1 MQFSSTSSWIRI
13 FALVSALVMPSS
25 AALASATWTVTA
37 TTGDGSP
44 LNAVNLGTTLI
55 LDIKL
60 ETSAPLEMIATAG
73 SVNNYDTA
81 IVSLVA
87 GQTVPYDLLYEVII
101 PGAGSFNGITNLE
114 STVVDTS
121 EQGPGQED
129 TFLSTL
135 ATSGT
140 GGDGTAEAA
149 QFTIV
154 YNVIGNGT
162 TTLRVG
168 TFADYADAYSGASDN
183 IVNNAEVTITV
194 GGPGPPPPP
203 PPPTAAPTIDVPA
216 SAEFAANLF
225 GASTTAITNPLP
237 ITLDV
242 PDPFDIGNA
251 LVGRT
256 EAFDL
261 ELQLSAGR
269 FLLEPTISLP
279 GNGGD
284 LIMGPALGAGGSNPW
299 QISGV
304 NFNASTDSLTI
315 SLAPGAGSAPVGIG
329 QILFIDAESLVVEEL
344 DQALGTPGGELSLT
358 VSSFDGSEALITWI
372 SRIATSAEGVNL
384 IASPTSVEATGMS
397 DSNGD
402 LIFLSNPMTVGIS
415 GACHG
420 FPDGGLFIPAENC
433 SSTNTFQF
441 NPIEDR
447 IFVRVVGSGLAE
459 LQSSPHS
466 RVSIHA
472 EGGGC
477 EPYSE
482 LASTETLQP
491 DGYSESAFLDF
502 RPPTAE
508 DPTFTVCLRK
518 GDGAPAIA
526 QDLQIFVSAEFG
538 SAFLK
543 PSPEDQVEFSIVPRC
558 YGDFNDDG
566 RVNNLD
572 ALEFRSCFGCSGPS
586 CNRACD
592 YDLDGRISNVDALA
606 FRQAFGKV
614 CADPNFAMTS
624 PTIETLTR
632 TFGEPSSKWT
642 MLTASIP
649 SFGALLWCAV
659 PRRRRSSEI
668 KLVNT
673 GTETGEQPES
683 EPRPVL

>member
-1 MQFSSTSSWIRI
+1 MRAQ
-13 FALVSALVMPSS
+13 
-25 AALASATWTVTA
+25 
-37 TTGDGSP
+37 
-44 LNAVNLGTTLI
+44 
-55 LDIKL
+55 
-60 ETSAPLEMIATAG
+60 
-73 SVNNYDTA
+73 
-81 IVSLVA
+81 SLR
-87 GQTVPYDLLYEVII
+87 DLLFATII
-101 PGAGSFNGITNLE
+101 PGVGSFNGITNLE
-114 STVVDTS
+114 SGVADTS
-121 EQGPGQED
+121 NQGPGQED
-129 TFLSTL
+129 TFLSAL
-135 ATSGT
+135 GTSGS
-140 GGDGTAEAA
+140 GGDGTAEDP

-154 YNVIGNGT
+154 YNVIGEGT

-183 IVNNAEVTITV
+183 IVNNTEVTITV

-225 GASTTAITNPLP
+225 GASTAAITNPLP

-242 PDPFDIGNA
+242 PDPFDIDNA

-284 LIMGPALGAGGSNPW
+284 LIMGPALGAGGSAPW
-299 QISGV
+299 QIRDV
-304 NFNASTDSLTI
+304 NFNASTDSITI

-329 QILFIDAESLVVEEL
+329 EILFIDAESLVVEEL

-447 IFVRVVGSGLAE
+447 IFVRVVGSGLVE

-466 RVSIHA
+466 RVSIHT

-558 YGDFNDDG
+558 YGDLNDDG

-606 FRQAFGKV
+606 FRQAFGNV
-614 CADPNFAMTS
+614 CASTDFAMTS

-642 MLTASIP
+642 RLTASIP
-649 SFGALLWCAV
+649 SLGALLWCAV
-659 PRRRRSSEI
+659 PQRRRSSEI

-673 GTETGEQPES
+673 GTKTGEQPES